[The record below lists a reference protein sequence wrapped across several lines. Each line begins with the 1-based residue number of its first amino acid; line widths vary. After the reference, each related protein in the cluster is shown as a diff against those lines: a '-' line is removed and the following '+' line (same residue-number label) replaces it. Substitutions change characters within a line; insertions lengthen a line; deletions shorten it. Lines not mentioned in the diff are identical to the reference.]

1 MNIIRLP
8 LRELWYIFSI
18 LDNIINHCHSQCE
31 KYIRCH
37 LFFTKLSG
45 FFSDVIF
52 KIYTPVLF
60 HIIKSPLLITEELS
74 NMTLKKKIQD
84 CSHAYNQLHCES
96 LKKEYYT
103 NESNKNTNNDNAS
116 HHKPLCNWISYID
129 IFSLASTGN

>member
-1 MNIIRLP
+1 MEKRWMNIIRLP
-8 LRELWYIFSI
+8 LRDLWYIFSI

-74 NMTLKKKIQD
+74 NMTLKKKFRTAHMHTT
-84 CSHAYNQLHCES
+84 SFTVNHW
-96 LKKEYYT
+96 K
-103 NESNKNTNNDNAS
+103 KNTIPMNPIRTQIMIMQVITNPS
-116 HHKPLCNWISYID
+116 VIEYHILT
-129 IFSLASTGN
+129 FSL